1 MLIRAKERTDR
12 VTYGAYVYDQ
22 IKGITIRN
30 FQPIQIAK
38 RASFP
43 YTYMKEDLL
52 YMTKVS
58 ADYSRKNSNNNQ
70 QTQFYSLYLI
80 RKWRNFFQQS
90 KNFKRIC

>member
-38 RASFP
+38 RPSFP
-43 YTYMKEDLL
+43 YIRPFMR
-52 YMTKVS
+52 TKVP
-58 ADYSRKNSNNNQ
+58 ADIVEKSNNNQ
-70 QTQFYSLYLI
+70 QTQ
-80 RKWRNFFQQS
+80 K
-90 KNFKRIC
+90 KNLN